1 MHSPEAVDI
10 LEFPDAA
17 AWDSW
22 LAARAVESGGV
33 WLRIGKKGAGTPF
46 IGIEDSGDVAICHG
60 WIDSHRRS
68 LDAVSFLQRYSP
80 RRAGSPW
87 SLVNARRAEALIAA
101 GRMRPAGLREIE
113 AARNDG
119 RWEAAYAPQRDIVVP
134 VDLAEEMDRDIRAA
148 LAFEALGKTARYALL
163 LPILKAGSGKTRA
176 ARIEKA
182 VAGLISRLSAH
193 P

>member
-1 MHSPEAVDI
+1 MPSPDAADI

-22 LAARAVESGGV
+22 LAARAGESGGV
-33 WLRIGKKGAGTPF
+33 WLRIGKKGAGEPL

-113 AARNDG
+113 EARNDG
-119 RWEAAYAPQRDIVVP
+119 RWDAAYAPQRDIVVP
-134 VDLAEEMDRDIRAA
+134 QDLAEAMDRDTRAA
-148 LAFEALGKTARYALL
+148 SAFEALGKTARYALL

-182 VAGLISRLSAH
+182 VSGLLSRISAH